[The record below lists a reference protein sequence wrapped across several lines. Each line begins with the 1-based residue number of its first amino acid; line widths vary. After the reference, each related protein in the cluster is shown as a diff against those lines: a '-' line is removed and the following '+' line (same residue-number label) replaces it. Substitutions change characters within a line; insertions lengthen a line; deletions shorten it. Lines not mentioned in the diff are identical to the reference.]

1 MLSINKDID
10 IDRDVYEDMKR
21 WKEKDSINKVLYIQG
36 TRQVGKTYAI
46 KKFAK
51 DNYNSNKIIYIDLT
65 SDDLEILL
73 RIREN
78 INNELINETLERS
91 EINRINEL
99 FRRFSR
105 KFEDSS
111 ECLVIIDEVQESPE
125 IFSMI
130 RQFARDVKTNFIIT
144 GSYLGRILGD
154 KRFWISMGDMIDITM
169 NPVSLEEYLGIFNLR
184 ELYNSLDF
192 YGKSN
197 KVDYDL
203 ISEKFN
209 EYIKIG
215 GYPRAIIEYLG
226 GNSDKIEYT
235 IEDILNRFC
244 EESFSYISD
253 SIMNLEVLQQS
264 FVIIASI
271 MLNEKEGLTEDS
283 LSEELKKNLYKD
295 YSSNVGKASVNSA
308 LNWIFKSGIVKF
320 CNKVI
325 ELEYNKFKSNQRMYF
340 NDLGLFK
347 TLSDKLKVTAGEV
360 NGLVCEHFVFNS
372 MNYDKL
378 RYPSFASYKGGEIDF
393 VYLNKFTK
401 ELYGIEVKAGNN
413 SGKSITKAL
422 NDGKINKAI
431 YCKGATYGGIDGKI
445 ITIPIYLFPRYMREV
460 LNNNITQ

>member
-1 MLSINKDID
+1 MADVNKAID
-10 IDRDVYEDMKR
+10 INRDIYEDMKH
-21 WKEKDSINKVLYIQG
+21 WKRNDSLDKVLYIQG

-51 DNYNSNKIIYIDLT
+51 DNYDSNKIIYIDLT

-91 EINRINEL
+91 EINRIDEL
-99 FRRFSR
+99 FKRFSR
-105 KFEDSS
+105 RFENSS
-111 ECLVIIDEVQESPE
+111 ECLVIIDEIQESSE

-154 KRFWISMGDMIDITM
+154 KRFWISMGDIVEVTM
-169 NPVSLEEYLGIFNLR
+169 NPVSFEEYLGIFNLR
-184 ELYNSLDF
+184 KLYHSLDF

-197 KVDYDL
+197 ISDYDL

-209 EYIKIG
+209 QYTEIG
-215 GYPRAIIEYLG
+215 GYPRAIIEYLN
-226 GNSDKIEYT
+226 GNLDKIEST

-253 SIMNLEVLQQS
+253 IIMNLEVLQQS
-264 FVIIASI
+264 FVTMTNI
-271 MLNEKEGLTEDS
+271 MLHEKEGLKEDS
-283 LSEELKKNLYKD
+283 LSEELKNSLYKD
-295 YSSNVGKASVNSA
+295 YSSNIGKASVNSA
-308 LNWIFKSGIVKF
+308 LNWIFKSGIIKF

-325 ELEYNKFKSNQRMYF
+325 ELDYNNFKSNQRMYF
-340 NDLGLFK
+340 NDLGLFR
-347 TLSDKLKVTAGEV
+347 TLSNKLKITQGEV
-360 NGLVCEHFVFNS
+360 NGLICEHFIFNC
-372 MNYDKL
+372 MYYDKL
-378 RYPSFASYKGGEIDF
+378 RYPSFSTYKGGEIDF
-393 VYLNKFTK
+393 VYLNKFNK
-401 ELYGIEVKAGNN
+401 ELYGIEVKAGSN

-431 YCKGATYGGIDGKI
+431 YCKGNTYGGIDNKI
-445 ITIPIYLFPRYMREV
+445 VTIPIYLFPRFLKEI
-460 LNNNITQ
+460 LNTDIT

>member
-1 MLSINKDID
+1 MTGINKTID
-10 IDRDVYEDMKR
+10 INRDIYEDMR
-21 WKEKDSINKVLYIQG
+21 LWKESNSVDKVLYIQG

-51 DNYNSNKIIYIDLT
+51 DNYDSDKIIYIDLT

-91 EINRINEL
+91 EINRITEL
-99 FRRFSR
+99 FKRFTR
-105 KFEDSS
+105 KFEDSTD
-111 ECLVIIDEVQESPE
+111 CLVIIDEVQESPE

-154 KRFWISMGDMIDITM
+154 KRFWISMGDIIDTTM
-169 NPVSLEEYLGIFNLR
+169 NPVSFEEYLGIFNLR
-184 ELYNSLDF
+184 EVYNSLDF
-192 YGKSN
+192 YGNSN
-197 KVDYDL
+197 KADYDL
-203 ISEKFN
+203 ICDKFN

-215 GYPRAIIEYLG
+215 GYPRAIIEYLNG
-226 GNSDKIEYT
+226 SPEKIEYA

-264 FVIIASI
+264 FVTMTNI
-271 MLNEKEGLTEDS
+271 MFHEKEGLKEDS
-283 LSEELKKNLYKD
+283 LSEELKKSLYKD
-295 YSSNVGKASVNSA
+295 YSSNIGKASVNSA
-308 LNWIFKSGIVKF
+308 LNWIFKSGIIKF

-325 ELEYNKFKSNQRMYF
+325 ELDYNDIKINQRMYF
-340 NDLGLFK
+340 NDLGLFRI
-347 TLSDKLKVTAGEV
+347 LSNKLKITDGEI
-360 NGLVCEHFVFNS
+360 NGLICEHFVFNS

-393 VYLNKFTK
+393 VHLNKLTK
-401 ELYGIEVKAGNN
+401 ELYGIEVKAGSN
-413 SGKSITKAL
+413 SGKSVTKAL

-431 YCKGATYGGIDGKI
+431 YCKGDTYGGVNDKI
-445 ITIPIYLFPRYMREV
+445 ITIPIYLFPRFIREV
-460 LNNNITQ
+460 LDTK

>member
-1 MLSINKDID
+1 MADINKAID
-10 IDRDVYEDMKR
+10 INRDIYEDMR
-21 WKEKDSINKVLYIQG
+21 HWKENDSLDKVLYIQG

-51 DNYNSNKIIYIDLT
+51 DNYESNKIIYIDLT

-91 EINRINEL
+91 EINRIDEL
-99 FRRFSR
+99 FKRFSR
-105 KFEDSS
+105 RFQNSS
-111 ECLVIIDEVQESPE
+111 ECLVIIDEIQESPE

-154 KRFWISMGDMIDITM
+154 KRFWISMGDMVDITM
-169 NPVSLEEYLGIFNLR
+169 NPVSFEEFLGIFNLR
-184 ELYNSLDF
+184 NLYNSLDF

-197 KVDYDL
+197 TSDYIL
-203 ISEKFN
+203 VSEKFN
-209 EYIKIG
+209 EYIKVG
-215 GYPRAIIEYLG
+215 GYPRAIIEYLN
-226 GNSDKIEYT
+226 GNSDKIEST

-264 FVIIASI
+264 FVTITNI
-271 MLNEKEGLTEDS
+271 MLHEKEGLKEDS
-283 LSEELKKNLYKD
+283 LSEELKNSLYKD
-295 YSSNVGKASVNSA
+295 YSSNIGKASVNSA
-308 LNWIFKSGIVKF
+308 LNWIFKSGIIKF

-325 ELEYNKFKSNQRMYF
+325 ELDYNNFKSNQRIYF
-340 NDLGLFK
+340 NDLGLFR
-347 TLSDKLKVTAGEV
+347 TLSNKLKITQGEV
-360 NGLVCEHFVFNS
+360 TGLICEHFIFNC

-378 RYPSFASYKGGEIDF
+378 RYPSFSTYKGGEIDF
-393 VYLNKFTK
+393 VYLNKFNK
-401 ELYGIEVKAGNN
+401 ELYGIEVKAGSN

-431 YCKGATYGGIDGKI
+431 YCKGDTYGGIDGKI
-445 ITIPIYLFPRYMREV
+445 VTIPIYLFPRFLKEM
-460 LNNNITQ
+460 LNTDITW

>member
-1 MLSINKDID
+1 MADINKTID
-10 IDRDVYEDMKR
+10 INRDIYEDMR
-21 WKEKDSINKVLYIQG
+21 HWKEKDSIDKVLYIQG

-78 INNELINETLERS
+78 INDELINETLERS
-91 EINRINEL
+91 DINRINEL
-99 FRRFSR
+99 FTRFSR

-111 ECLVIIDEVQESPE
+111 ECIVIIDEVQESSE

-154 KRFWISMGDMIDITM
+154 KKFWISMGDMIDITM
-169 NPVSLEEYLGIFNLR
+169 NPVSFEEYLGIFNLR
-184 ELYNSLDF
+184 ELYNSLNF
-192 YGKSN
+192 YGQSN
-197 KVDYDL
+197 KADYDL

-215 GYPRAIIEYLG
+215 GYPRAILEYLN

-264 FVIIASI
+264 FVIITSI

-295 YSSNVGKASVNSA
+295 YSSNIGKASVNSA
-308 LNWIFKSGIVKF
+308 LNWIFKSGIIKF

-325 ELEYNKFKSNQRMYF
+325 ELDYNHFKSNQRMYF
-340 NDLGLFK
+340 NDLGLFR
-347 TLSDKLKVTAGEV
+347 TLSNKLKVTQGEV
-360 NGLVCEHFVFNS
+360 NGLICEHFVFNC

-393 VYLNKFTK
+393 LYLNKFTK

-422 NDGKINKAI
+422 NEGKINKAI
-431 YCKGATYGGIDGKI
+431 YCKGNTHGGIDRNI
-445 ITIPIYLFPRYMREV
+445 ITIPIYLFPRFMREV
-460 LNNNITQ
+460 LDNNTN